1 MLEKLFWVTLF
12 WALIT
17 FKSYESTSA
26 CDTEFGNEKL
36 R

>member
-17 FKSYESTSA
+17 FKRYESTSG
-26 CDTEFGNEKL
+26 CDTKL
-36 R
+36 EMRN